1 MVALLFHKMSD
12 GLADILRVLGTR
24 IVLGNHDAIGILTR
38 SYAHGLATIHALA
51 ARSAKRHSKL
61 SIGIVLAQI
70 AQHGLETHAVV
81 RKVDYAHDGSRLGGI
96 HLHTAGNANLLETV
110 NDSLFLNAQ
119 GLGAGDS
126 AKHIGD
132 IELNR
137 CRHQHV
143 AREARSHH
151 RSNDTARAMDKVR
164 GIDVGI
170 AIGKRV
176 RHHALANV
184 SRLEHL
190 VHVIHIQIHHSRAAL
205 LEDLELGGK
214 VVLKCWMLDGRNMV
228 LANVGKRS
236 HSKIDAIGALVFE
249 RLARGLHDHMLA
261 ATYNRIR
268 KPALELKGFGRREL
282 GNARFDTVIKLDARK
297 QSRCMATRKAR
308 VRVKHSLEIVSAC
321 GLALGTRE
329 GTHPNLSAGVVIGH
343 VCQAAQRT
351 ADIADDDAGNIDPV
365 IDFGNV
371 GNGPRLNRLQ

>member
-1 MVALLFHKMSD
+1 M
-12 GLADILRVLGTR
+12 
-24 IVLGNHDAIGILTR
+24 
-38 SYAHGLATIHALA
+38 
-51 ARSAKRHSKL
+51 
-61 SIGIVLAQI
+61 
-70 AQHGLETHAVV
+70 
-81 RKVDYAHDGSRLGGI
+81 RKVDYAHNGSRLGGI
-96 HLHTAGNANLLETV
+96 HLHTAGNANLLKTV

-170 AIGKRV
+170 GVGKRV
-176 RHHALANV
+176 RHHALANL

-205 LEDLELGGK
+205 LEYLELGGK
-214 VVLKCWMLDGRNMV
+214 VVLERWMLDGRNMV
-228 LANVGKRS
+228 LANVGKRP
-236 HSKIDAIGALVFE
+236 HCKVDAIGTLILE
-249 RLARGLHDHMLA
+249 CLARCLHDHVLA
-261 ATYNRIR
+261 TTQNSVRETTL
-268 KPALELKGFGRREL
+268 KLEGFGRREL
-282 GNARFDTVIKLDARK
+282 GNARFDAIVKLDTRK
-297 QSRCMATRKAR
+297 QGRCMATRKAR
-308 VRVKHSLEIVSAC
+308 MRVEHALEIVSAR
-321 GLALGTRE
+321 GLAFGTRE
-329 GTHPNLSAGVVIGH
+329 STHPNLSAGMVVGH

-371 GNGPRLNRLQ
+371 GYGSRLNRLQ